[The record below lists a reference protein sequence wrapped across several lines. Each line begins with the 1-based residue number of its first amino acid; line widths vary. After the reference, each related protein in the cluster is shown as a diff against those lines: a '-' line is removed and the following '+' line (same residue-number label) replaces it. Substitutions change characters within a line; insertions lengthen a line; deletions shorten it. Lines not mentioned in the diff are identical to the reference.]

1 VFAANSKN
9 STHSFDEPFS
19 ESLWTFDLSS
29 LGLTSFD
36 LGSLGLDSLG
46 LDSLGF
52 DSFDLGAATVD
63 IFMMRRA
70 QCSVDI
76 IGIGGGW
83 I

>member
-46 LDSLGF
+46 F

-76 IGIGGGW
+76 TGIGGGW